1 MENVFDVLKERGY
14 LKQFS
19 HEDEIREI
27 LGREKITFYIG
38 FDPTADSFH
47 VGNFI
52 QLMVMSYMQKYGHR
66 VIALIGAGT
75 CMVGDPSGK
84 TDMRKML
91 SKEQINK
98 NGEVFKKQISK
109 FIDFDD
115 GRAIMENNANWLL
128 NLNYMDF
135 LREIGAHFSINNMLR
150 AECYK
155 QRLEK
160 GLSFLE
166 LNYMIM
172 QSYDFLELNRRYGCN
187 FQFGGDDQ
195 WSNILSG
202 ADLIRRKEGKDA
214 FAVTTVLLVNSQGE
228 KMGKTVNGAVWI
240 DENKTSPYEFYQYFR
255 NIDDADVEKCLALL
269 TFLPMDEVRRLGKLE
284 GADINKAKAILA
296 YEVTKIIHGE
306 NEAMKAK
313 EAAEALFSSGLN
325 MENVPTLELNTD
337 SMGKTIIDIL
347 AQAGI
352 IPSKSEGKRL
362 IVQGG
367 ILLNDKKVTEANTI
381 LEEKDFSDGFAL
393 LRIGKKKYLKLV
405 LTK

>member
-19 HEDEIREI
+19 HEERIREI
-27 LGREKITFYIG
+27 LGKEKITFYIG

-66 VIALIGAGT
+66 PIALIGGGT

-91 SKEQINK
+91 SKEQIDK
-98 NGEVFKKQISK
+98 NGEVFKTQISR
-109 FIDFDD
+109 FIDFTD
-115 GRAIMENNANWLL
+115 GKAIFENNANWLL
-128 NLNYMDF
+128 KLNYVDF
-135 LREIGAHFSINNMLR
+135 LREIGALFSINNMLR

-155 QRLEK
+155 LRFEK

-172 QSYDFLELNRRYGCN
+172 QSYDFLQLFKNYNCTL
-187 FQFGGDDQ
+187 QFGGDDQ

-202 ADLIRRKEGKDA
+202 ADLIRRKEAKEA
-214 FAVTTVLLVNSQGE
+214 FAATTVLLVNSQGE

-240 DENKTSPYEFYQYFR
+240 DKNKTSPYEFYQYFR
-255 NIDDADVEKCLALL
+255 NVDDEDVENCLALL
-269 TFLPMDEVRRLGKLE
+269 TFLPMDEVRDLGKLKGSE
-284 GADINKAKAILA
+284 INKAKAILA

-306 NEAMKAK
+306 EEANKAK
-313 EAAEALFSSGLN
+313 EAAVALFSKGSN
-325 MENVPTLELNTD
+325 MENVPTLEICDGDL
-337 SMGKTIIDIL
+337 GKTLIDIL
-347 AQAGI
+347 TSGAI
-352 IPSKSEGKRL
+352 IQSKSEGKRL
-362 IVQGG
+362 ISQGG
-367 ILLNDKKVTEANTI
+367 VLLNDVKISDINTAI
-381 LEEKDFSDGFAL
+381 EKKDFLDDSAL
-393 LRIGKKKYLKLV
+393 VRIGKKKFIRLSLKN
-405 LTK
+405 

>member
-1 MENVFDVLKERGY
+1 MENVYDVLKERGY

-19 HEDEIREI
+19 HEDEIKDI
-27 LGREKITFYIG
+27 LGREKVTFYIG

-52 QLMVMSYMQKYGHR
+52 QLMVMSYMQKYGHKP
-66 VIALIGAGT
+66 IALIGAGT

-91 SKEQINK
+91 SKEQIDK

-115 GRAIMENNANWLL
+115 DKALMDNNANWLL
-128 NLNYMDF
+128 ELNYVDF
-135 LREIGAHFSINNMLR
+135 LREIGANFSINNMLR

-255 NIDDADVEKCLALL
+255 NVDDADVEKCLALL

-284 GADINKAKAILA
+284 GAEINKAKTILA

-306 NEAMKAK
+306 DEAIKAK

-325 MENVPTLELNTD
+325 MENVPTLELNKD
-337 SMGKTIIDIL
+337 SLGKTLLDIL
-347 AQAGI
+347 TQGGI
-352 IPSKSEGKRL
+352 IPSKSEGRRL
-362 IVQGG
+362 ITQGG
-367 ILLNDKKVTEANTI
+367 ILLNDKKLTEVNII
-381 LEEKDFSDGFAL
+381 LEEKDFSDNFAL
-393 LRIGKKKYLKLV
+393 LRIGKKKYLRLV

>member
-1 MENVFDVLKERGY
+1 MENVYDVLKERGY

-19 HEDEIREI
+19 HEDEIKEI
-27 LGREKITFYIG
+27 LGKEKVTFYIG
-38 FDPTADSFH
+38 FDPTADSLH
-47 VGNFI
+47 VGGFI

-66 VIALIGAGT
+66 PIALIGGGT

-91 SKEQINK
+91 TREQIDK

-109 FIDFDD
+109 FVDFTDD
-115 GRAIMENNANWLL
+115 KAIMENNANWLL
-128 NLNYMDF
+128 DLNYVSF
-135 LREIGAHFSINNMLR
+135 LREIGANFSINNMLR

-155 QRLEK
+155 QRLER

-172 QSYDFLELNRRYGCN
+172 QSYDFLVLNKKYGCT

-214 FAVTTVLLVNSQGE
+214 FAVTTGLLVNSQGE
-228 KMGKTVNGAVWI
+228 KMGKTVKGAVWI

-269 TFLPMDEVRRLGKLE
+269 TYLPMDEVRRLGKLE
-284 GADINKAKAILA
+284 GAEINEAKAILA

-306 NEAMKAK
+306 DNATKAK
-313 EAAEALFSSGLN
+313 EAAEALFSSGSN
-325 MENVPTLELNTD
+325 MENVPTLEVGKD
-337 SMGKTIIDIL
+337 SLGKTLLDVL
-347 AQAGI
+347 TQGGV
-352 IPSKSEGKRL
+352 IPSKSEGRRL
-362 IVQGG
+362 ITQGG
-367 ILLNDKKVTEANTI
+367 VVLNDNKVSEVNLA
-381 LEEKDFSDGFAL
+381 LEEKDFSDNSAL
-393 LRIGKKKYLKLV
+393 LRIGKKKYLRLV
-405 LTK
+405 LKD